1 MPLATEGTQEHI
13 IIYCHAKTLG
23 ERHAA
28 RGRQPRRAGWVGANA
43 RERGRAKERQSHLSK
58 PSFRSRPIIEASK
71 E

>member
-28 RGRQPRRAGWVGANA
+28 RGRSPDEWGGWERTPESGAICFLQPVVPNYVYRY
-43 RERGRAKERQSHLSK
+43 
-58 PSFRSRPIIEASK
+58 P
-71 E
+71 

>member
-23 ERHAA
+23 ECYAA

-43 RERGRAKERQSHLSK
+43 RERGGWGQAPK
-58 PSFRSRPIIEASK
+58 
-71 E
+71 